1 MTPLT
6 IAAIAFVLSL
16 LLFGFAFWTPIYALP
31 LAFLFLVG
39 LGLGEMARRRGS
51 SRELREFRA
60 QARKA
65 GPHHES
71 PFTERDR
78 ETLYEGKR

>member
-6 IAAIAFVLSL
+6 IAAIAFVLAL

-31 LAFLFLVG
+31 LAVVFLVG
-39 LGLGEMARRRGS
+39 LGLLERARRRGPS
-51 SRELREFRA
+51 HELREFRA

-71 PFTERDR
+71 DFTDRDR
-78 ETLYEGKR
+78 ETLYERR